1 MTINIG
7 DRFENELC
15 DLKYRDGCGA
25 GLKCTEVNDGCKN
38 DVGRCKKG
46 I

>member
-1 MTINIG
+1 MNLEH
-7 DRFENELC
+7 RFENELC
-15 DLKYRDGCGA
+15 DLKNDECNA
-25 GLKCTEVNDGCKN
+25 GLKCTDVKDGCKN